1 MSISSEEERALLTEK
16 EHGLII
22 KPHPLM
28 EIDVRHMEDVG
39 EIKSAV
45 VFPRQLS
52 TFQYEQRPL
61 SPVKTPLRLQEQ
73 HPSPLRRS
81 LLRRRSLLGV
91 LINHRHGQRG
101 QKIDL

>member
-1 MSISSEEERALLTEK
+1 
-16 EHGLII
+16 
-22 KPHPLM
+22 M

-52 TFQYEQRPL
+52 TFQYEHRP
-61 SPVKTPLRLQEQ
+61 PVKTLLRLQEQ

-81 LLRRRSLLGV
+81 LLRRKGLLGV